1 MAPFR
6 ASVLAALGA
15 FQGKLALSWKDTI
28 YSTDA
33 NVYGYV
39 DVNVYGQPMT
49 DCGPDHVGGC
59 TYVAGDS
66 GAHEVCATKLPHGF
80 SSNTGQG
87 PWSDQFEGQPW
98 CICIWAYSNYILQ
111 NKDLPLKCASIPSK
125 VLEEQYSLDKFK
137 ECGSMASTLG
147 CGDEDIRRSI
157 ESLCQQCDQQAGD
170 PASKSALKAK
180 CDSILASAP
189 AVPTGALQGS
199 RLYSEGGWTTTKGFL
214 SGESKLGLPQFAS
227 GVMAVAIAGVFIGLV
242 RRRSANFQRTSE
254 GPTSMDDM
262 TGEQFS
268 REAFI
273 E

>member
-6 ASVLAALGA
+6 ASLLAALGA
-15 FQGKLALSWKDTI
+15 FQGKLAL
-28 YSTDA
+28 A
-33 NVYGYV
+33 EL
-39 DVNVYGQPMT
+39 NVYGQPMT
-49 DCGPDHVGGC
+49 DCGPDHYGGC

-87 PWSDQFEGQPW
+87 PWSDEYEGQPW

-170 PASKSALKAK
+170 YASKSALKAK
-180 CDSILASAP
+180 CDAILASAP
-189 AVPTGALQGS
+189 TQFAVPLS

-214 SGESKLGLPQFAS
+214 SVESKLGLPQFAS

-242 RRRSANFQRTSE
+242 RRTWTPRTSE
-254 GPTSMDDM
+254 GQAAMDEL
-262 TGEQFS
+262 TEEQFS

>member
-6 ASVLAALGA
+6 ASLLAALGA
-15 FQGKLALSWKDTI
+15 FQGKLAL
-28 YSTDA
+28 A
-33 NVYGYV
+33 

-49 DCGPDHVGGC
+49 ACGADHYGGC

-66 GAHEVCATKLPHGF
+66 GAHEVCVTKLPHGF

-87 PWSDQFEGQPW
+87 PWSDEYEGQPW

-111 NKDLPLKCASIPSK
+111 NKNLPLKCESIPSK

-137 ECGSMASTLG
+137 ECGSMASTMG

-189 AVPTGALQGS
+189 AVPLS
-199 RLYSEGGWTTTKGFL
+199 RLYSVDDAPKAKGFL
-214 SGESKLGLPQFAS
+214 SVESKLGLPQFAS

-242 RRRSANFQRTSE
+242 RRTSANFQRTSE
-254 GPTSMDDM
+254 GPTAIDDM